1 MRSVGL
7 SSLRAAEIRAALD
20 AGEIVAHYQPI
31 VSLDTGRVIAVEA
44 LARWQHPRHGLL
56 GPCDFVPMAEETGLV
71 TRLDRSILT
80 QACRAAA
87 ALPGIVPAVHVNVS
101 GAGLATRE
109 LLEAV
114 DAALAESGLAP
125 GRLVLELTESV
136 LAADQPA
143 AEDVLGAVR
152 ALGVRVALDDFGT
165 GYSSLA
171 ALRELP
177 VDILKVPKPFV
188 DGRGRSQHDRAL
200 LTMMVQLGTLF
211 GLEVV
216 AEGIEHPDQFALLR
230 ELGCGLGQGY
240 LLGRPVPIEALA
252 SAASARAAT
261 PAPRR

>member
-1 MRSVGL
+1 
-7 SSLRAAEIRAALD
+7 
-20 AGEIVAHYQPI
+20 
-31 VSLDTGRVIAVEA
+31 
-44 LARWQHPRHGLL
+44 
-56 GPCDFVPMAEETGLV
+56 MAEETGLV
-71 TRLDRSILT
+71 TRLDGSILE
-80 QACRAAA
+80 QACHAAA
-87 ALPGIVPAVHVNVS
+87 ALPGVAPVVHVNVS
-101 GAGLATRE
+101 GAGLARRE

-114 DAALAESGLAP
+114 ESALASSGLP
-125 GRLVLELTESV
+125 PDRLVLELTESV

-188 DGRGRSQHDRAL
+188 DGRGGQLDRAL

-211 GLEVV
+211 GLDVV
-216 AEGIEHPDQFALLR
+216 AEGIERPDQFALLR
-230 ELGCGLGQGY
+230 ELGCGFGQGY

-252 SAASARAAT
+252 SQVTARGAGALL
-261 PAPRR
+261 A

>member
-1 MRSVGL
+1 
-7 SSLRAAEIRAALD
+7 
-20 AGEIVAHYQPI
+20 
-31 VSLDTGRVIAVEA
+31 
-44 LARWQHPRHGLL
+44 
-56 GPCDFVPMAEETGLV
+56 
-71 TRLDRSILT
+71 
-80 QACRAAA
+80 
-87 ALPGIVPAVHVNVS
+87 VHVNVS

-114 DAALAESGLAP
+114 KGALAETGLAAE
-125 GRLVLELTESV
+125 RLVLELTESV

-143 AEDVLGAVR
+143 AEDVLGALR

-177 VDILKVPKPFV
+177 VDMLKVPKPFV

-200 LTMMVQLGTLF
+200 LTMMIQLGGLF

-230 ELGCGLGQGY
+230 ELGCPLGQGY

-252 SAASARAAT
+252 ANPARSGGAAARV
-261 PAPRR
+261 